1 MVEGTQMTQNKK
13 RYKAVIG
20 DRAYTI
26 IGKESKAHMDIVT
39 ALANNQLRDI
49 LNMSDTTTMEQAAI
63 LLAVNA
69 LSDQVKK
76 ESKVIEME
84 KEIQE
89 LNEAIEFLELE
100 KSELTN
106 QDEKI
111 KTLESRL
118 KRYDDLETEAKK
130 ALLTAGQEVEELS
143 PMEAQQILNQQVKE
157 KIQKN
162 ADVLSENDK
171 S

>member
-1 MVEGTQMTQNKK
+1 MAQNKK

-63 LLAVNA
+63 LLAINA

-76 ESKVIEME
+76 ETQVIEME

-100 KSELTN
+100 KSELSN

-111 KTLESRL
+111 EALESRL
-118 KRYDDLETEAKK
+118 KRYEDLESEAKK
-130 ALLTAGQEVEELS
+130 ALLTTGQEVEDLS
-143 PMEAQQILNQQVKE
+143 PMEAQHILNQQVKE

-162 ADVLSENDK
+162 ADTLSENDK

>member
-1 MVEGTQMTQNKK
+1 MAQNKK

-63 LLAVNA
+63 LLAINA

-76 ESKVIEME
+76 ETQVIEME

-100 KSELTN
+100 KSELSN

-111 KTLESRL
+111 EALESRL
-118 KRYDDLETEAKK
+118 KRYEDLESEAKK
-130 ALLTAGQEVEELS
+130 ALLTTGQEVEDLS
-143 PMEAQQILNQQVKE
+143 PMEAQHILNQQVKE